1 MKEFSL
7 EYLYLECNV
16 RGHCLGAELKT
27 PLIQDG
33 KSYEELF
40 ILKIL
45 LSENEETLLVSNV
58 ANGIDTN
65 NTRIKVLAFV
75 DGQNPSDAS
84 EYSINTN
91 AIIAI
96 NRIC

>member
-1 MKEFSL
+1 MEQISL

-33 KSYEELF
+33 TPFEELF
-40 ILKIL
+40 IVKIL
-45 LSENEETLLVSNV
+45 LSENEEVLLVSNI
-58 ANGIDTN
+58 ANGIDIN

-75 DGQNPSDAS
+75 DRQNPYESS
-84 EYSINTN
+84 EYTINTDDIK
-91 AIIAI
+91 AIYKV
-96 NRIC
+96 